1 MNKIINKFLLTG
13 NKCLQELHLKQSGF
27 TYNACGPFTKH
38 RERISIFWN
47 KDLCKRT
54 ISDHILKDGAYEI
67 TKNGGYDGYQRAL
80 ASMVYKFFEKK
91 TGSPASVN
99 EKLPEEL
106 DKPVT
111 KKFKR
116 RKLYA
121 RFKVNIWAADLA
133 EMESL
138 SSKNKNVKYLLCVID
153 DFAKYAW
160 VNPQVRQ
167 FLMLL
172 WK

>member
-1 MNKIINKFLLTG
+1 M
-13 NKCLQELHLKQSGF
+13 
-27 TYNACGPFTKH
+27 
-38 RERISIFWN
+38 
-47 KDLCKRT
+47 
-54 ISDHILKDGAYEI
+54 KDGAYEI
-67 TKNGGYDGYQRAL
+67 AKNGGYDGYQRAL

-91 TGSPASVN
+91 TGSAASVN

-153 DFAKYAW
+153 DFTKYAW

-172 WK
+172 